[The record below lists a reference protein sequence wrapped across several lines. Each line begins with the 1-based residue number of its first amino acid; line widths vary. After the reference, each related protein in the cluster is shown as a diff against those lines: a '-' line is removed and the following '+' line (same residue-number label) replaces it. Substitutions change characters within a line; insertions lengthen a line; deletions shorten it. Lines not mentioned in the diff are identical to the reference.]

1 METKNAD
8 QHGSSAYGI
17 GDEPTV
23 NTSGGDGCGFSA
35 LRQRKRRTESENDAE
50 VEPVIEEDGTAC
62 KRSSGDHGPSEKVSA
77 APQIPEYVWF
87 NMFDVVCVC
96 VCVCDIWNAILC
108 ISHGTQQQ
116 CRSDP
121 LPHPTPSQRPSV
133 GTQTLVSLNF
143 SAMVAPLATSLGY
156 LAQSL
161 ADWAHC
167 GAVLGR
173 SDEDW
178 SADIYALK

>member
-96 VCVCDIWNAILC
+96 VCVIFGMPYYVSLMELSNNA
-108 ISHGTQQQ
+108 GA
-116 CRSDP
+116 
-121 LPHPTPSQRPSV
+121 TPSRTQHPASAQVLGLKPWSPSTFQPWLRPWP
-133 GTQTLVSLNF
+133 LL
-143 SAMVAPLATSLGY
+143 LATLHRVWLIGPIVV
-156 LAQSL
+156 Q
-161 ADWAHC
+161 C
-167 GAVLGR
+167 
-173 SDEDW
+173 
-178 SADIYALK
+178 